1 MRARRSTT
9 KHTLNKGDLLD
20 QKWLTYF
27 LAIVLILL
35 VLAFVVLL
43 SPTYKRYVV
52 DTVKTVFYG
61 KKQKASTSEG
71 FTRKIPTTCPA
82 RWPNILILTKLG
94 GKNV

>member
-1 MRARRSTT
+1 MRARRKTT

-35 VLAFVVLL
+35 VLAFIVLL
-43 SPTYKRYVV
+43 SPTYKQFVV

-61 KKQKASTSEG
+61 KKQTAPRPKASPVK
-71 FTRKIPTTCPA
+71 FQKPA
-82 RWPNILILTKLG
+82 LPSGLRF
-94 GKNV
+94 

>member
-35 VLAFVVLL
+35 VLVFVVLL

-52 DTVKTVFYG
+52 DTVKSVFYG
-61 KKQKASTSEG
+61 KEQKAPRPKASPVKFQQPVLPDG
-71 FTRKIPTTCPA
+71 
-82 RWPNILILTKLG
+82 LIF
-94 GKNV
+94 

>member
-27 LAIVLILL
+27 LVIVLILL
-35 VLAFVVLL
+35 VLVFVILL

-52 DTVKTVFYG
+52 DTFKTVFYG
-61 KKQKASTSEG
+61 KKQKAPRPKAS
-71 FTRKIPTTCPA
+71 PA
-82 RWPNILILTKLG
+82 KFLQPILPDGLTF
-94 GKNV
+94 

>member
-1 MRARRSTT
+1 MRTRRRTT

-35 VLAFVVLL
+35 VLVFVVLL

-61 KKQKASTSEG
+61 KKQKAPRPKASPVKFLQPVLLDG
-71 FTRKIPTTCPA
+71 
-82 RWPNILILTKLG
+82 LIF
-94 GKNV
+94 